1 MRDNTGRYL
10 LNNPAPECHLV
21 DMRLSDF
28 EFSLPDE
35 LIAKYPSEERS
46 ASRLL
51 QLQRDSGKLSH
62 RHFTDILQ
70 LLDDKDLLIFN
81 DTRVIPARLYGHK
94 STGGKVEIL
103 VERVLDSTTV
113 TAQIRSSK
121 VPQTGAKILLEGGQ
135 AEAVTVEILGRAAA
149 GQADFFRIKFPQPG
163 VMTILNQMGHVPL
176 PPYID
181 RPSGDLDGDRY
192 QTVYAQH
199 DGAVAA
205 PTAGLH
211 FDQALLDRIDARGI
225 DRGFVTLHVG
235 AGTFQPIRVDRI
247 EDHRMHSEYA
257 LIPEAVCQKIT
268 ACRKR
273 DGRVVAVGTTSVRCL
288 ETASLHGK
296 IEPFEGETDLF
307 IYPGFRFRCVDALL
321 TNFHMPGS
329 TLILLVS
336 AFAGVDNL
344 KNAYQAAIADNYR
357 FFSYGDAMFIG

>member
-1 MRDNTGRYL
+1 MQPQHNTQTDP
-10 LNNPAPECHLV
+10 NA
-21 DMRLSDF
+21 DMRVSDF
-28 EFSLPDE
+28 EFSLPAE
-35 LIAKYPSEERS
+35 LIAKYPSKERS

-51 QLQRDSGKLSH
+51 HLRRNSGKLSH
-62 RHFTDILQ
+62 NQFTDILQ
-70 LLDDKDLLIFN
+70 LLDDKDLMIFN
-81 DTRVIPARLYGHK
+81 DTRVIPARLYGRK
-94 STGGKVEIL
+94 SSGGRVEIL
-103 VERVLDSTTV
+103 VERVLDPTTV

-121 VPQTGAKILLEGGQ
+121 TPRTGARIHLEGGHAQ
-135 AEAVTVEILGRAAA
+135 AATVEILGREAA
-149 GQADFFRIKFPQPG
+149 GRAAFFKIGFPAPG
-163 VMTILNQMGHVPL
+163 AMAILEQMGHVPL
-176 PPYID
+176 PPYIG
-181 RPSGDLDGDRY
+181 RPSEDLDADRY

-211 FDQALLDRIDARGI
+211 FDQTLLDRIDAKGV

-257 LIPEAVCQKIT
+257 IVPTAVCEKIA

-273 DGRVVAVGTTSVRCL
+273 SGRVIAVGTTSARCL

-296 IEPFEGETDLF
+296 IKPFEGETDLF
-307 IYPGFRFRCVDALL
+307 IYPGFKFRCVDALL
-321 TNFHMPGS
+321 TNFHLPGS

-336 AFAGVDNL
+336 AFAGIDNL
-344 KNAYQAAIADNYR
+344 KHAYQAAIADSYR